1 MKGQALRIR
10 RRAVSAAAAMTAALA
25 IGGGVPMVAPAAQPR
40 SAVAASCV
48 YGTIGGHRK
57 CLRRGEYCARRY
69 ERQYERYGF
78 TCSKRDRRGRWH
90 LQ

>member
-1 MKGQALRIR
+1 MR
-10 RRAVSAAAAMTAALA
+10 RRVIGAVLAAALVAGGPGVGIASATAGVQRAPSPVA
-25 IGGGVPMVAPAAQPR
+25 QVACVRAKIGGK
-40 SAVAASCV
+40 
-48 YGTIGGHRK
+48 HK
-57 CLRRGEYCARRY
+57 CIARGQYCARRY